1 MSTRSAL
8 PLEAL
13 DNDYTLIGELGARD
27 QRRSFLARRNQDGR
41 DVLIVL
47 ANTPAGDEK
56 HALTHLAADANLLAR
71 LEHRNLVRVLDGHWL
86 GDDAFAVVSERPNA
100 PSLRELLER
109 GEPLSTHRVAA
120 ILKEVNELL
129 EWAREQGVV
138 HRVVTPD
145 SLHLEPAT
153 DRVCAAFV
161 IRPLPATGAP
171 GPEGDARTIASLA
184 RALLTGR
191 VASEPD
197 ERSLGELRPDL
208 PERIIAE
215 TDVLL
220 HASRSTESLPDVR
233 DYIARIAM
241 LDALREGEDELARV
255 RTALYA
261 ERRELERTVADE
273 TRRLEER
280 EAELERTYSERNA
293 ELERTYSERNAEL
306 ERTYSERSAEL
317 ERRYTEQHGELD
329 RSIAEARAALEAE
342 RAELQRSVAADGE
355 ALTAQRQ
362 TFERAMADER
372 RRLAEERAALER
384 YRAATERR
392 RLELERRLQA
402 KGVVGEE
409 DTGAPAPLPASL
421 LLPVPDDDDALPPM
435 ELAEESSPSESMP
448 DEPIEAAAAGP
459 DPIERGMERAP
470 TDPEAASS
478 GESEEPPA
486 QSRPRV
492 AASFSQLR
500 GRRSFP
506 RWAIPAGVLAL
517 AGFVT
522 LAAVTL
528 GGDDDRTPSA
538 GAVAQ
543 TRPAALSTPAAPPP
557 VPDSLLGRA
566 GSVVDSAAGGVEQST
581 AERVRPAPPRS
592 SDRQREAAS
601 DPTTRESAAA
611 AATRDV
617 SAPSTETATPVTT
630 AVSDSARADSAFVGP
645 PLELTIPAPVVPL
658 RTTPLRDSARSRPI
672 VRPDSAR
679 TPAPV
684 RRDSARTRAPAVPD
698 SVRVPAPW

>member
-1 MSTRSAL
+1 MSTRSAP

-13 DNDYTLIGELGARD
+13 ENDYTIIGELGARD
-27 QRRSFLARRNQDGR
+27 ERRSFLARRNEDGR

-56 HALTHLAADANLLAR
+56 HALTHLAADANLLSR
-71 LEHRNLVRVLDGHWL
+71 LEHRNLVRVIDGHWL
-86 GDDAFAVVSERPNA
+86 GDDAFAVVTERPNT

-109 GEPLSTHRVAA
+109 GESLSTHRVAA

-138 HRVVTPD
+138 HRVVTLD
-145 SLHLEPAT
+145 TLHLEPAT

-161 IRPLPATGAP
+161 IRALPATGVP
-171 GPEGDARTIASLA
+171 GPEGDARTVASLA

-273 TRRLEER
+273 TRRLDER
-280 EAELERTYSERNA
+280 EAELERTYAERGA
-293 ELERTYSERNAEL
+293 ELERTYSD
-306 ERTYSERSAEL
+306 RSAEL
-317 ERRYTEQHGELD
+317 ERKYSEQHEELE

-342 RAELQRSVAADGE
+342 RADLQKSVTADRE
-355 ALTAQRQ
+355 ALIAQRQ

-392 RLELERRLQA
+392 RLALERRLQGKQA
-402 KGVVGEE
+402 GDEE
-409 DTGAPAPLPASL
+409 ETGAPEPLPESL
-421 LLPVPDDDDALPPM
+421 LVPLPEDDDALPPTG
-435 ELAEESSPSESMP
+435 LAEESSTSGLLADDS
-448 DEPIEAAAAGP
+448 IEAVAREP
-459 DPIERGMERAP
+459 DPIEDAVERASS
-470 TDPEAASS
+470 DADASSS
-478 GESEEPPA
+478 GESAEPPS
-486 QSRPRV
+486 QPRPHV
-492 AASFSQLR
+492 AASFSRLR
-500 GRRSFP
+500 RRRSFP
-506 RWAIPAGVLAL
+506 RWAIPAGALAL

-528 GGDDDRTPSA
+528 GGGDERTPSA
-538 GAVAQ
+538 GTVAQ
-543 TRPAALSTPAAPPP
+543 SRSAAVSPSATPTP
-557 VPDSLLGRA
+557 VPDSLQGGT
-566 GSVVDSAAGGVEQST
+566 GSVVDSAAGGVEQPP
-581 AERVRPAPPRS
+581 AERVRPEPRRS
-592 SDRQREAAS
+592 SDRQREADSEAAGRDS
-601 DPTTRESAAA
+601 TIAAA
-611 AATRDV
+611 RRDV
-617 SAPSTETATPVTT
+617 SLPSTQPPPVTSP
-630 AVSDSARADSAFVGP
+630 ASDSARADSAFVGP
-645 PLELTIPAPVVPL
+645 PLELTIPAPVVPP
-658 RTTPLRDSARSRPI
+658 RTPPLRDSVRIRPT
-672 VRPDSAR
+672 VRPDGAR
-679 TPAPV
+679 TPAAVKP
-684 RRDSARTRAPAVPD
+684 DSARTRAPMQPD
-698 SVRVPAPW
+698 SVRVPPGR